1 MRWDPITLLARIT
14 PALNGAIFRDMALK
28 RLTLHVCLSDFDRKQ
43 LKNTAHQH
51 RRRRCRR

>member
-28 RLTLHVCLSDFDRKQ
+28 RLTLHVFLSDFDRKQ